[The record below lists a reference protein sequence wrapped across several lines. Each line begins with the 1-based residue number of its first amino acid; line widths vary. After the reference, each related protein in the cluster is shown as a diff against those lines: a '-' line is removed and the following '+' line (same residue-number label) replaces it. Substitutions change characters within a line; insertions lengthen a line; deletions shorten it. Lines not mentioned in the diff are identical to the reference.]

1 MDLCCLHTHL
11 QRFSKVNKTNRFLSQ
26 NKFTPHEKYSEE
38 ELEIGKNVDEN
49 SPTVTGIIYRL
60 SFTRAWESVKSR
72 QLTILAISLKFN
84 PWQIFLLYGRFHHHR
99 NTDSYTKGC
108 LLFIANIQS
117 GTPLGEMVLFM
128 EYRSAVD
135 TKKLVGISGC
145 SLCQQQLSILY
156 CNTFP
161 VLILF
166 KPPALLP

>member
-11 QRFSKVNKTNRFLSQ
+11 QRFSKVNKANRFLSQ

-49 SPTVTGIIYRL
+49 SPTKIATGIIYRL
-60 SFTRAWESVKSR
+60 SFTRAWESAKSR

-84 PWQIFLLYGRFHHHR
+84 PWQIFLLYGRFYHHR

-117 GTPLGEMVLFM
+117 GTPLGEM
-128 EYRSAVD
+128 E
-135 TKKLVGISGC
+135 
-145 SLCQQQLSILY
+145 LY
-156 CNTFP
+156 CSWNTDLQWTP
-161 VLILF
+161 RS
-166 KPPALLP
+166 